1 MIPKN
6 KRRTIV
12 VNDSEYEY
20 AITGRYSASIFIKNL
35 TTNQTCTKYY
45 DYECSIT
52 PSDIRQIILDEGV

>member
-1 MIPKN
+1 MIPEN

-12 VNDSEYEY
+12 INDIEYEY
-20 AITGRYSASIFIKNL
+20 AITNHYSKNIFIKNL
-35 TTNQTCTKYY
+35 TTNHTCKKYY